1 MLHTGNDYSFGY
13 HFEAFPFRSGFS
25 HSQKTTPRSNPLVD
39 QYLYSFNK
47 TTSDGSIEVTKLTET
62 QYGQK
67 YTNYEPGPW
76 QRMQGFSSSKNNN
89 QPNMPADDGAIDYR
103 INDDRSYSRTG
114 PDGMTNH
121 HNKAD
126 KIVLG
131 NSPIMQS
138 TGKAPTA
145 HWTCTDETAASP
157 YAAMSTRK
165 MLFSQNNATNK
176 PTKKVPLYV
185 GVQPGQVWMDKRPH
199 VGRDPDTDG
208 HFHPTPTWGDLE
220 AVAHHQ

>member
-1 MLHTGNDYSFGY
+1 
-13 HFEAFPFRSGFS
+13 
-25 HSQKTTPRSNPLVD
+25 
-39 QYLYSFNK
+39 
-47 TTSDGSIEVTKLTET
+47 
-62 QYGQK
+62 
-67 YTNYEPGPW
+67 
-76 QRMQGFSSSKNNN
+76 
-89 QPNMPADDGAIDYR
+89 MPADDGAIDYR

-165 MLFSQNNATNK
+165 MLFSQNNTTNK

-220 AVAHHQ
+220 AVAHHQWYHWKTLFQQRPPLPFLQLRSSLSLLNSQLGQVTVEIDWELKAENSKLWNPEIQFTNN